1 MKMFC
6 SHESKALKASVFCW
20 NHCYIKNN
28 NMKVIKTLFLL
39 SAFSILA
46 ASTLQA
52 ARIYVVYDPECM
64 DRLEYNYFKDGNT
77 GVYVAYHVRLSASER
92 LVLEIGR
99 EDGIEQDRLPAGVV
113 NCSNG
118 LFDRQTM
125 KRINNKSDELIIVYP
140 TLNRRYIMMPVRIAA
155 LHQWNG
161 QVISYNSPTYSFRFD
176 TKEGAVGENIS
187 YNNPNVQV
195 YFEGRMA
202 NDCSGAYIF
211 RQYTNATGV
220 ANAYSEIVI
229 APEVGITEARSG
241 LTPEDATNNVVVL
254 ERVNNRV
261 FADHLLLACGKAPVS
276 SSTANVDKTPVP
288 GNDYTGSKGSGAQ
301 TKTSGA
307 TVATMHT
314 VQPGE
319 TLYGIA
325 KKYGVTVKQVQTWN
339 KMGQSTSIRKGAQ
352 LQVGETSAETPASFE
367 SAGSNITTGK
377 GMGSGSGGGSQAAK
391 TTTGTY
397 HIVKTGETIGYLAQ
411 KYGYTEKRF
420 REFNNLGEND
430 WIKVGQRLKTTDCE
444 CPQSTGLK
452 SYESSGER
460 FSPKGTIQP
469 ATNSSQV
476 QEAGRSSAYYN
487 YNYNQPS
494 QQAQNSEAEIRPSA
508 YSIYD
513 SPIVMPAPQQQ
524 SNQSGMQYYDDA
536 PLPITTEAS
545 TVPQTVRNS
554 NPQNDFND
562 RTTPLIYDAQA
573 DYQTKSAPA
582 ATTNYAN
589 NGSLPQN
596 YESGVSK
603 NYHVVQSGENL
614 YRIAKQYGLTMEY
627 LRRINNMNTDD
638 VFPNQRIALR

>member
-1 MKMFC
+1 
-6 SHESKALKASVFCW
+6 
-20 NHCYIKNN
+20 
-28 NMKVIKTLFLL
+28 MKVIRALLLFF
-39 SAFSILA
+39 AFYILTT
-46 ASTLQA
+46 STLEA

-118 LFDRQTM
+118 LFDRQTV
-125 KRINNKSDELIIVYP
+125 KRINNKADELIIVYP

-254 ERVNNRV
+254 ERVNNQK

-276 SSTANVDKTPVP
+276 PATANTNNTVP
-288 GNDYTGSKGSGAQ
+288 SGFDYTGSKGTGTQQKPA
-301 TKTSGA
+301 TSGP
-307 TVATMHT
+307 ATMHT

-325 KKYGVTVKQVQTWN
+325 KKYGVTVKQVQAWN
-339 KMGQSTSIRKGAQ
+339 KMGQSTSIRKGSQ
-352 LQVGETSAETPASFE
+352 LQVSEAGASVTPSSFE
-367 SAGSNITTGK
+367 STGSKIITSK
-377 GMGSGSGGGSQAAK
+377 GGDTQANTAA
-391 TTTGTY
+391 TTGTY
-397 HIVKTGETIGYLAQ
+397 HVVKSGETIGYLAQ

-420 REFNNLGEND
+420 REFNSLGEND

-452 SYESSGER
+452 SYETPGTR
-460 FSPKGTIQP
+460 FTPKGTSQAQP
-469 ATNSSQV
+469 ASNNSQV
-476 QEAGRSSAYYN
+476 KEQEVRTSAYYN
-487 YNYNQPS
+487 YNYNQQS
-494 QQAQNSEAEIRPSA
+494 QQALNNAKSGDTEIRPSA
-508 YSIYD
+508 YSVYD

-524 SNQSGMQYYDDA
+524 GNQNGMQFYDDA
-536 PLPITTEAS
+536 PLPLTTEAS

-554 NPQNDFND
+554 NPQYDFD
-562 RTTPLIYDAQA
+562 ERTTPLIYESPAVTQA
-573 DYQTKSAPA
+573 PSSVPA
-582 ATTNYAN
+582 ATTSYAN
-589 NGSLPQN
+589 EGALPQN
-596 YESGVSK
+596 YETGVAK
-603 NYHVVQSGENL
+603 NYHVVQRGENL
-614 YRIAKQYGLTMEY
+614 YRIAKQYGLTIEY
-627 LRRINNMNTDD
+627 LRRINNMNTDE
-638 VFPNQRIALR
+638 VYANQRIALR

>member
-1 MKMFC
+1 
-6 SHESKALKASVFCW
+6 
-20 NHCYIKNN
+20 
-28 NMKVIKTLFLL
+28 MKVIKALFLL
-39 SAFSILA
+39 PAFIILA

-118 LFDRQTM
+118 LFDRQTV
-125 KRINNKSDELIIVYP
+125 KRINNKADELIIVYP

-254 ERVNNRV
+254 ERVNNRK
-261 FADHLLLACGKAPVS
+261 FADHLLLACGKSPVS
-276 SSTANVDKTPVP
+276 PATTNATNTGPT
-288 GNDYTGSKGSGAQ
+288 GYEYTGSKGTTTNQ
-301 TKTSGA
+301 TKTTTGGP
-307 TVATMHT
+307 ATMHT
-314 VQPGE
+314 VQQGE

-325 KKYGVTVKQVQTWN
+325 KKYGVTVKQVQAWN
-339 KMGQSTSIRKGAQ
+339 NMGQSTSIRRGSQ
-352 LQVGETSAETPASFE
+352 LQVSEAGATPSSFE
-367 SAGSNITTGK
+367 STGSKILTPK
-377 GMGSGSGGGSQAAK
+377 SGTQISSANTA
-391 TTTGTY
+391 TSTGTY
-397 HIVKTGETIGYLAQ
+397 HIVKSGETIGYLAQ

-430 WIKVGQRLKTTDCE
+430 WIKVGQRLKATDCE
-444 CPQSTGLK
+444 CPQSQSTGLK
-452 SYESSGER
+452 SYDNPGT
-460 FSPKGTIQP
+460 FTPKGNIQP
-469 ATNSSQV
+469 ASYDSQV
-476 QEAGRSSAYYN
+476 KEQEVRTASYYN
-487 YNYNQPS
+487 YNYNQQS
-494 QQAQNSEAEIRPSA
+494 QQALNNTQNGEAEIRPSA
-508 YSIYD
+508 YSVYD

-524 SNQSGMQYYDDA
+524 ANLNGMQFYDDA

-545 TVPQTVRNS
+545 TVPQTVRNA
-554 NPQNDFND
+554 NPQYDFD
-562 RTTPLIYDAQA
+562 ERTTPLIYESQTGKGQQQAQT
-573 DYQTKSAPA
+573 QPTSP
-582 ATTNYAN
+582 TSYAN
-589 NGSLPQN
+589 EGTLPQN
-596 YESGVSK
+596 YESGAAK
-603 NYHVVQSGENL
+603 NYHVVQPGENL
-614 YRIAKQYGLTMEY
+614 YRIAKQYGLTVEY
-627 LRRINNMNTDD
+627 LRRINNMASDD
-638 VFPNQRIALR
+638 VYANQRIALR

>member
-1 MKMFC
+1 
-6 SHESKALKASVFCW
+6 
-20 NHCYIKNN
+20 
-28 NMKVIKTLFLL
+28 MKVIKALFFLP
-39 SAFSILA
+39 AFLFFT
-46 ASTLQA
+46 ASTLNA

-64 DRLEYNYFKDGNT
+64 DRLEYNYYKDGNT

-118 LFDRQTM
+118 LFDRQTV
-125 KRINNKSDELIIVYP
+125 KRINNKADELIIVYP

-254 ERVNNRV
+254 ERVNNRK
-261 FADHLLLACGKAPVS
+261 FSDHLLLACGKATNS
-276 SSTANVDKTPVP
+276 NSTVDNTPSGP
-288 GNDYTGSKGSGAQ
+288 TSFDYTGSKGTTQ
-301 TKTSGA
+301 TKPSGGNG
-307 TVATMHT
+307 TTTMHT
-314 VQPGE
+314 VQQGE

-325 KKYGVTVKQVQTWN
+325 KKYGVSVKQVQTWN
-339 KMGQSTSIRKGAQ
+339 KMGSSTSIRRGSQ
-352 LQVGETSAETPASFE
+352 LQVSETGGGVPDSFE
-367 SAGSNITTGK
+367 STGSKTMTNK
-377 GMGSGSGGGSQAAK
+377 GVVEKQVTPS

-397 HIVKTGETIGYLAQ
+397 HVVKSGETVGYLAQ

-420 REFNNLGEND
+420 RDFNGLGEND

-444 CPQSTGLK
+444 CPQSPSTGLK
-452 SYESSGER
+452 SYESTGDR
-460 FSPKGTIQP
+460 LYPKGTIQP
-469 ATNSSQV
+469 ASSSSQV
-476 QEAGRSSAYYN
+476 KEQEVRTSSYYN
-487 YNYNQPS
+487 YNYNQPA
-494 QQAQNSEAEIRPSA
+494 QQALNDSRNGETEIRPSA
-508 YSIYD
+508 YSVYD

-524 SNQSGMQYYDDA
+524 ANLNGMQFYDDA
-536 PLPITTEAS
+536 PLPISTEAS
-545 TVPQTVRNS
+545 TVPQTVRGANT
-554 NPQNDFND
+554 QYDFD
-562 RTTPLIYDAQA
+562 ERTTPLFYESQTGAQA
-573 DYQTKSAPA
+573 KTQPA
-582 ATTNYAN
+582 NPTSFAN
-589 NGSLPQN
+589 EGALPQN

-603 NYHVVQSGENL
+603 NYHVVQPGENL
-614 YRIAKQYGLTMEY
+614 YRIAKQYGLTVEY
-627 LRRINNMNTDD
+627 LRRINNMSSDD
-638 VFPNQRIALR
+638 VYANQRIALR

>member
-1 MKMFC
+1 
-6 SHESKALKASVFCW
+6 
-20 NHCYIKNN
+20 
-28 NMKVIKTLFLL
+28 MKVIRALLLL
-39 SAFSILA
+39 SAFLILTTSA
-46 ASTLQA
+46 LEA

-118 LFDRQTM
+118 LFDRQTV
-125 KRINNKSDELIIVYP
+125 KRINNKADELIIVYP

-220 ANAYSEIVI
+220 ANAYSEIVL

-254 ERVNNRV
+254 ERVNNLK
-261 FADHLLLACGKAPVS
+261 FSDHLLLACGKAAVS
-276 SSTANVDKTPVP
+276 PPTTNTTNNIGPT
-288 GNDYTGSKGSGAQ
+288 GYEYTGSKGNT
-301 TKTSGA
+301 TKTSA
-307 TVATMHT
+307 TGPATMHT
-314 VQPGE
+314 VQSGE

-325 KKYGVTVKQVQTWN
+325 KKHGVTVKQVQAWN

-352 LQVGETSAETPASFE
+352 LQVSEAGASVTPSSFE
-367 SAGSNITTGK
+367 STGSKIMTNK
-377 GMGSGSGGGSQAAK
+377 GGDTQISTAAT

-397 HIVKTGETIGYLAQ
+397 HIVKSGETIGYLAQ

-420 REFNNLGEND
+420 RDFNNLGEND

-452 SYESSGER
+452 SYESPGTR
-460 FSPKGTIQP
+460 LTPKGTIQP
-469 ATNSSQV
+469 ASVESQLKEQEVRTSS
-476 QEAGRSSAYYN
+476 YYN

-494 QQAQNSEAEIRPSA
+494 QQALTDAKSGETEIRPSA
-508 YSIYD
+508 YSVYD

-524 SNQSGMQYYDDA
+524 ANLNGMQFYDDA
-536 PLPITTEAS
+536 PLPISTEAS
-545 TVPQTVRNS
+545 TVPQTVRNA
-554 NPQNDFND
+554 NPQYDFD
-562 RTTPLIYDAQA
+562 ERTTPLIYESQA
-573 DYQTKSAPA
+573 AP
-582 ATTNYAN
+582 TTNYAN
-589 NGSLPQN
+589 EGSLPQN
-596 YESGVSK
+596 YESGVAK
-603 NYHVVQSGENL
+603 NYHIVQPGENL

-627 LRRINNMNTDD
+627 LRRINNMSTDD
-638 VFPNQRIALR
+638 LYANQRIALR